1 MVRRFAF
8 GWGVGS
14 VAALCAV
21 WCGSAQAETAAEIL
35 STFNLVTEGN
45 ATTGSDIEGSTV
57 VGGDLSGATFFGNNT
72 PANPLLVIYGN
83 LTDSI
88 SPTANKPQTVELTHS
103 GQESS
108 VHCNGPCTFI
118 SPPTS
123 PLSDYTAPLNAL
135 STQLSNLAPTP
146 GAGIVDNSGN
156 ATFTVPAGT
165 TGIAVIDI
173 TGTQLEAD
181 LQNSNVEF
189 SIPNTVTGL
198 IVNVDGSFLN
208 PGGVNFNGVQ
218 QDALFNFYG
227 SSSTDVTLG
236 VWGASILAPFAAV
249 TIDSNINGFVY
260 ADSFTSNGGEV
271 HNYGYTGALPPT
283 TVPEPSTWAMM
294 LAGFAGLAYV
304 GFRRSR
310 KQPVA
315 AF

>member
-57 VGGDLSGATFFGNNT
+57 VGGNLSGATFFGNNT

-88 SPTANKPQTVELTHS
+88 NPTANKPQTVELTHA

-108 VHCNGPCTFI
+108 VHCNGACTFI

-135 STQLSNLAPTP
+135 STQLSKLAPTP

-189 SIPNTVTGL
+189 SIPSSVTGL
-198 IVNVDGSFLN
+198 IVNVDGSFEN

-227 SSSTDVTLG
+227 TSSTAVTLG
-236 VWGASILAPFAAV
+236 PWGASILAPFAAV
-249 TIDSNINGFVY
+249 TIDSTINGFVY
-260 ADSFTSNGGEV
+260 ADSFTSISGEV
-271 HNYGYTGALPPT
+271 HNDRYIGALPPT

-310 KQPVA
+310 KQRMA

>member
-45 ATTGSDIEGSTV
+45 ATTASDIEGSTV

-83 LTDSI
+83 LADSI
-88 SPTANKPQTVELTHS
+88 NPTANKPQTVELTHA

-108 VHCNGPCTFI
+108 IHCNGPCTFI

-135 STQLSNLAPTP
+135 STELSKLSATP

-156 ATFTVPAGT
+156 AIFTVPTGT

-173 TGTQLEAD
+173 TGSQLETD

-198 IVNVDGSFLN
+198 IVNVDGSFVN
-208 PGGVNFNGVQ
+208 PGGVNFNGEQ

-227 SSSTDVTLG
+227 SSSTAVTLG
-236 VWGASILAPFAAV
+236 PWGASILAPFAAV
-249 TIDSNINGFVY
+249 TINADINGFVY

-271 HNYGYTGALPPT
+271 HNYGYTGALPSSA
-283 TVPEPSTWAMM
+283 PEPSTWAMM
-294 LAGFAGLAYV
+294 LAGFAGLGFV

-310 KQPVA
+310 KQPMA

>member
-35 STFNLVTEGN
+35 STYNLVTEGN

-83 LTDSI
+83 LADSI
-88 SPTANKPQTVELTHS
+88 NPTANKPQTVELTHA

-108 VHCNGPCTFI
+108 IHCNGPCTFI

-135 STQLSNLAPTP
+135 STELSKLSATP

-156 ATFTVPAGT
+156 AIFTVPTGT

-173 TGTQLEAD
+173 TGSQLETD

-198 IVNVDGSFLN
+198 IVNVDGSFVN
-208 PGGVNFNGVQ
+208 PGGVNFNGEQ

-227 SSSTDVTLG
+227 SGSTAVTLG
-236 VWGASILAPFAAV
+236 PWGASILAPFAAV
-249 TIDSNINGFVY
+249 TIDANINGFVY
-260 ADSFTSNGGEV
+260 ADSFTSNSGEV
-271 HNYGYTGALPPT
+271 HNYGYTGALPSSA
-283 TVPEPSTWAMM
+283 PEPSTWAMM
-294 LAGFAGLAYV
+294 LAGFAGLGFV

-310 KQPVA
+310 KQPIA

>member
-8 GWGVGS
+8 GWGVRS

-45 ATTGSDIEGSTV
+45 ATTASDIEGSTV

-83 LTDSI
+83 LADSI
-88 SPTANKPQTVELTHS
+88 NPTANKPQTVELTHA

-108 VHCNGPCTFI
+108 IHCNGPCTFI

-135 STQLSNLAPTP
+135 STELSKLSATP

-156 ATFTVPAGT
+156 AIFTVPTGT

-173 TGTQLEAD
+173 TGSQLETD

-198 IVNVDGSFLN
+198 IVNVDGSFVN
-208 PGGVNFNGVQ
+208 PGGVNFNGEQ

-227 SSSTDVTLG
+227 SGSTAVTLG
-236 VWGASILAPFAAV
+236 PWGASILAPFAAV
-249 TIDSNINGFVY
+249 TIDANINGFVY
-260 ADSFTSNGGEV
+260 ADSFTSNSGEV
-271 HNYGYTGALPPT
+271 HNYGYTGALPSSA
-283 TVPEPSTWAMM
+283 PEPSTWAMM
-294 LAGFAGLAYV
+294 LAGFAGLGFV

-310 KQPVA
+310 KQPMA

>member
-8 GWGVGS
+8 GWGLGS

-35 STFNLVTEGN
+35 STFNLGTEGN
-45 ATTGSDIEGSTV
+45 VTTGSDIEGSTV
-57 VGGDLSGATFFGNNT
+57 VGGNLSGATFFGNNT

-83 LTDSI
+83 ITDSI
-88 SPTANKPQTVELTHS
+88 NPTANKPQTVELPHA

-123 PLSDYTAPLNAL
+123 PLSDYTTPLNAL

-165 TGIAVIDI
+165 TGVAVIDI
-173 TGTQLEAD
+173 TGTKLGAD
-181 LQNSNVEF
+181 LQNNNVAL
-189 SIPNTVTGL
+189 SIPNAVTGL
-198 IVNVDGSFLN
+198 IVNVDGSFVN

-227 SSSTDVTLG
+227 SSSTAVTLG

-271 HNYGYTGALPPT
+271 HNYGYTGALPSA
-283 TVPEPSTWAMM
+283 VPEPATWAMM
-294 LAGFAGLAYV
+294 LAGFAGLGFV

-310 KQPVA
+310 KQPI
-315 AF
+315 

>member
-1 MVRRFAF
+1 MVKRFAF

-83 LTDSI
+83 LADSI
-88 SPTANKPQTVELTHS
+88 NPTANKPQTVELTHA

-108 VHCNGPCTFI
+108 IHCNGPCTFI

-135 STQLSNLAPTP
+135 STELSKLSATP

-156 ATFTVPAGT
+156 AIFTVPTGT

-173 TGTQLEAD
+173 TGSQLETD

-198 IVNVDGSFLN
+198 IVNVDGSFVN
-208 PGGVNFNGVQ
+208 PGGVNFNGEQ

-227 SSSTDVTLG
+227 SGSTAVTLG
-236 VWGASILAPFAAV
+236 PWGASILAPFAAV
-249 TIDSNINGFVY
+249 TIDANINGFVY
-260 ADSFTSNGGEV
+260 ADSFTSNSGEV
-271 HNYGYTGALPPT
+271 HNYGYTGALPSSA
-283 TVPEPSTWAMM
+283 PEPSTWAMM
-294 LAGFAGLAYV
+294 LAGFAGLGFV

-310 KQPVA
+310 KQPMA

>member
-1 MVRRFAF
+1 
-8 GWGVGS
+8 

-271 HNYGYTGALPPT
+271 HNYGYDGALPPT

>member
-249 TIDSNINGFVY
+249 TINSNINGFVY
-260 ADSFTSNGGEV
+260 ADSFTSNSGEV
-271 HNYGYTGALPPT
+271 HNYGYTGALPSSA
-283 TVPEPSTWAMM
+283 PEPSTWAMM
-294 LAGFAGLAYV
+294 LAGFAGLGFV

-310 KQPVA
+310 KQPIA